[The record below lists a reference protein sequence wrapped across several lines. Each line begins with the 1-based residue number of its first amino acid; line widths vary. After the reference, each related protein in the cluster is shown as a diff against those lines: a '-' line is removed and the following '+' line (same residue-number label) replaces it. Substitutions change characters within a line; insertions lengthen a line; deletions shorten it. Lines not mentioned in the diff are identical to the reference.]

1 MGAHVWNGTKW
12 LPVKT
17 MPIWNGSAWVAGNR
31 KVWNGSSW
39 VGFQDDITLQ
49 EDFVSGTG
57 FDNAE
62 ADWGINSSTG
72 YIIFGGDVS
81 GDQYPFCLN
90 VPNLGQYQIKV
101 DRDSGSFKLGSSPEG
116 TWISCA
122 TSPMWSVRTTS
133 GESDVYFTA
142 TVRNTI
148 TEEVITAQSISL
160 IASTFD

>member
-1 MGAHVWNGTKW
+1 MGMHAWDGTKW
-12 LPVKT
+12 LPVKR
-17 MPIWNGSAWVAGNR
+17 MRVWNGSSWVAGNR

-39 VGFQDDITLQ
+39 VGFQDDITLN
-49 EDFVSGTG
+49 EDFVVGTG
-57 FDNAE
+57 ESNAE

-90 VPNLGQYQIKV
+90 VSNLDQYQIRV
-101 DRDSGSFKLGSSPEG
+101 DRDSGSFKVGSSPEG
-116 TWISCA
+116 TWISCN
-122 TSPMWSVRTTS
+122 TGPLWSVRSTGGTQ
-133 GESDVYFTA
+133 DVYFTA

-160 IASTFD
+160 EASTFD